1 MEVQAPASASVERVG
16 NETSTPPSEAPKS
29 TSDTVYPSAWRQVII
44 VLGLLSAVFLSG
56 LDISIIS
63 NAIPSI
69 TADFNSL
76 GDVGWYGS
84 AFFLADAA
92 FQSPWAKAYKYFDL
106 KWVFLATIFV
116 FEVGCLIAALAPSST
131 VLIVGRTIQGS
142 GAAGILLGS
151 YSIANFVCRPDKV
164 PLVVGLIGT
173 VFSISSVIGPI
184 IGGVF
189 AADPHLTW
197 RWCFWIN
204 LPIGG
209 IPLILIV
216 LFFRTPPQAKIG
228 TKSSATEI
236 AASFDLLGAI
246 LFIGGLIA
254 FILATT
260 WGGVKYAWSSSTI
273 IGLLVGS
280 ILITIA
286 FVANEFWQNER
297 ALIVVRV
304 LKNRDMWVN
313 CLWLFFFYGPYFVI
327 VYNLPTYLQATA
339 GISPRDSG
347 FRTIPLIA
355 STSVFSL
362 VGAVAVGKYGK
373 YSLFMLFGSVVTTI
387 AGGLIY
393 TFDVDTGIGKQIGY
407 QILLGLGVGPVIQIP
422 PIVAGIVNKNADK
435 PLGLG
440 AVLVTQFGVA
450 SIVISAAS
458 SITNNLLINSLP
470 RLAPGVDPAQVLG
483 IGPSDLQAHFEG
495 DQLLGVRKAYVV
507 GLRGA
512 WALAIALWGFSALM
526 VAFSKWPGHMIP
538 AKEDDASD
546 EQAETKEPSAVPE
559 KA

>member
-1 MEVQAPASASVERVG
+1 MEAQAHESTSVDKELERASPV
-16 NETSTPPSEAPKS
+16 PPSEEPKS
-29 TSDTVYPSAWRQVII
+29 TPEAVYPSTWRQVII
-44 VLGLLSAVFLSG
+44 VLGLLSGVFLSG

-76 GDVGWYGS
+76 ADVGWYGS

-92 FQSPWAKAYKYFDL
+92 FQSPWAKAYKFFDI
-106 KWVFLATIFV
+106 KWVFLATIFL
-116 FEVGCLIAALAPSST
+116 FEVGCLVAALSPSSAA
-131 VLIVGRTIQGS
+131 LIVGRTIQGG
-142 GAAGILLGS
+142 GAAGILLGA
-151 YSIANFVCRPDKV
+151 YSIANYICRPDKV
-164 PLVVGLIGT
+164 PLVIGLVGT

-189 AADPHLTW
+189 ADDPHLTW

-209 IPLILIV
+209 IPLIIIT
-216 LFFRTPPQAKIG
+216 LFFRTPPQAKHGIDI
-228 TKSSATEI
+228 SAKEVV
-236 AASFDLLGAI
+236 ASFDVLGFT
-246 LFIGGLIA
+246 LFIGSLIT

-260 WGGVKYAWSSSTI
+260 WGGVTYAWSNSRI
-273 IGLLVGS
+273 IGLLIGW
-280 ILITIA
+280 ILISIA
-286 FVANEFWQNER
+286 FVANELWQKER
-297 ALIVVRV
+297 ALIVLRV

-313 CLWLFFFYGPYFVI
+313 CVWLFFFYGPYFVI
-327 VYNLPTYLQATA
+327 VYNLPTYFQATA
-339 GISPRDSG
+339 GLSPRDSG
-347 FRTIPLIA
+347 FRTIPIIA

-362 VGAVAVGKYGK
+362 VGAVAVGKYAK
-373 YSLFMLFGSVVTTI
+373 YSAFMLFGSAITTV

-393 TFDVDTGIGKQIGY
+393 SFDVDTSISKQIGY

-450 SIVISAAS
+450 SIVLSAAS

-470 RLAPGVDPAQVLG
+470 RLAPGVDAAEVLG
-483 IGPSDLQAHFEG
+483 IGPYDLEAHFQG
-495 DQLLGVRKAYVV
+495 DQLLGVRKAYVT

-512 WALAIALWGFSALM
+512 WALAIALWGFSAVM

-538 AKEDDASD
+538 AKEDGSSD
-546 EQAETKEPSAVPE
+546 EPSENKEAVAVPV
-559 KA
+559 A

>member
-1 MEVQAPASASVERVG
+1 METQAPASTSVDRVRDD
-16 NETSTPPSEAPKS
+16 TSSPPSEEPKS
-29 TSDTVYPSAWRQVII
+29 TRDIVYPSAWRQVII
-44 VLGLLSAVFLSG
+44 VLGLLSSVFLSG

-63 NAIPSI
+63 NAIPAI
-69 TADFNSL
+69 TADFNSFA
-76 GDVGWYGS
+76 DVGWYGS

-106 KWVFLATIFV
+106 KWVFLATIFF
-116 FEVGCLIAALAPSST
+116 FEIGCLIAALSPSST
-131 VLIVGRTIQGS
+131 VLIVGRTIQGG

-164 PLVVGLIGT
+164 PLVIGLIGT

-189 AADPHLTW
+189 AADSHLTW

-209 IPLILIV
+209 IPLILIT
-216 LFFRTPPQAKIG
+216 LFFRTPPQAKLG
-228 TKSSATEI
+228 NKTPAKEV

-260 WGGVKYAWSSSTI
+260 WGGVAYAWSSSTI

-286 FVANEFWQNER
+286 FVANEFWQKER

-313 CLWLFFFYGPYFVI
+313 CVWLFFFYGPYFVI

-339 GISPRDSG
+339 GLSPKDSG

-362 VGAVAVGKYGK
+362 VGAVAVGKYGR

-393 TFDVDTGIGKQIGY
+393 TFDVNTGIGKQIGY
-407 QILLGLGVGPVIQIP
+407 QILLGFGVGPVIQIP

-450 SIVISAAS
+450 SIVLSAAS
-458 SITNNLLINSLP
+458 SITNNLLVNSLP
-470 RLAPGVDPAQVLG
+470 KFAPGVDPAKVLG
-483 IGPSDLQAHFEG
+483 IGPYDLQAYFEG
-495 DQLLGVRKAYVV
+495 DELLGVRKAYVV

-512 WALAIALWGFSALM
+512 WALAIALWGVSALT

-538 AKEDDASD
+538 AKEDDTSD
-546 EQAETKEPSAVPE
+546 EQTETKESIAAPGEA
-559 KA
+559 